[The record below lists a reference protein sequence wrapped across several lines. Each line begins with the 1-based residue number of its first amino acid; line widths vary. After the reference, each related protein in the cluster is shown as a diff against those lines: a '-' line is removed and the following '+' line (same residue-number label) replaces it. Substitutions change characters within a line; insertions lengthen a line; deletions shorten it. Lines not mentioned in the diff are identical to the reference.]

1 MGEGEH
7 HQVYKMADEQNDAD
21 FEVNTGDA
29 GASLTVSVEAG
40 QIRKGGYIMIKGKAC
55 KVKDVSVSKTG
66 KHGHAKCKFA
76 ASDIFNGSTCEE
88 LCPSTHSIDVPFVKK
103 TDWMI
108 QGIQDETYVLLM
120 DDAGEMREDLQLP
133 TSSGYNTEDDK
144 NVSKLIQ
151 EYVALVDGGSDI
163 EIYCTVLSAIGQEKI
178 CDVRKKEA

>member
-76 ASDIFNGSTCEE
+76 ASDIFTGATCEE
-88 LCPSTHSIDVPFVKK
+88 LCPSSHQIDTPVVNKK
-103 TDWMI
+103 DWQI
-108 QGIQDETYVLLM
+108 QGLQDETYVLLM

-133 TSSGYNTEDDK
+133 TAMNFNTDDDQK
-144 NVSKLIQ
+144 VSDMIKEYCALI
-151 EYVALVDGGSDI
+151 EGGEEIDI
-163 EIYCTVLSAIGQEKI
+163 FCTVLSAIGLEK
-178 CDVRKKEA
+178 